1 MTGAVLATSA
11 PRIGLALGAGGAHGI
26 AHVLALEAL
35 DELGLRPAAITG
47 ASIGALIGAG
57 EAAGMSGLALREP
70 RDAHSRERLRAFL
83 GHLWEL
89 RPRSLSELMAA
100 GGLPQVDPERA
111 VGLALPE
118 AVPERFEELAIPL
131 TILGTDFYGWQE
143 VRLTSGLLKPAI
155 AASIAIPG
163 VFRPQVIDGRVLVD
177 GGIAN
182 PLPFD
187 ALPDG
192 LDITIAI
199 DVVGGP
205 GEPDDAARV
214 PQPIPAILGSSQI
227 LMQSAIALRLR
238 IGAPTLLVR
247 PPISRFGELDFWRAP
262 EILSACALFKDEF
275 KISVDRAVNTSL
287 SGPR

>member
-1 MTGAVLATSA
+1 MSGSVLDPSL

-35 DELGLRPAAITG
+35 DELGLRVAAVSG

-57 EAAGMSGLALREP
+57 VASGLRGAEIRAQVLALLADR
-70 RDAHSRERLRAFL
+70 RSFL

-89 RPRSLSELMAA
+89 RPRSLSELVAA
-100 GGLPQVDPERA
+100 GGLPQIDPERA

-118 AVPERFEELAIPL
+118 AVPERFEDLPIPF
-131 TILGTDFYGWQE
+131 TVLGTDFYGWHE
-143 VRLTSGLLKPAI
+143 VRMTTGLLRPAI

-163 VFRPQVIDGRVLVD
+163 IFRPPVIDGRVLVD

-187 ALPDG
+187 ALPEG
-192 LDITIAI
+192 LDITIAV

-205 GEPDDAARV
+205 EAGADPGRI
-214 PQPIPAILGSSQI
+214 PQPIPVILGSSQI

-238 IGAPTLLVR
+238 IGAPTLLFR
-247 PPISRFGELDFWRAP
+247 PEINQFGELDFWRSQ
-262 EILSACALFKDEF
+262 EILAVCAPFKEEM
-275 KISVDRAVNTSL
+275 KREVDLAVERRL
-287 SGPR
+287 SGKD

>member
-1 MTGAVLATSA
+1 MTGAVLDCAH

-35 DELGLRPAAITG
+35 DELGLRVSAIAG
-47 ASIGALIGAG
+47 ASIGSLIGVGA
-57 EAAGMSGLALREP
+57 AAGMTGAEIRAQVMTLLSDR
-70 RDAHSRERLRAFL
+70 RAFL

-100 GGLPQVDPERA
+100 GGLPQIDPERA
-111 VGLALPE
+111 IALALPDGI
-118 AVPERFEELAIPL
+118 PERFEELPIPF
-131 TILGTDFYGWQE
+131 TVLGTDFYGWHE
-143 VRLTSGLLKPAI
+143 VRMRTGLLRPAI

-163 VFRPQVIDGRVLVD
+163 LFRSPVIDGRTLVD
-177 GGIAN
+177 GGISN
-182 PLPFD
+182 PVPFD

-205 GEPDDAARV
+205 EAGADPTRAPAPV
-214 PQPIPAILGSSQI
+214 PAILGASQI

-238 IGAPTLLVR
+238 MRAPTLLFR
-247 PPISRFGELDFWRAP
+247 PEVNRFGELDFWRAQ
-262 EILSACALFKDEF
+262 EILAVCAPFKDEVKF
-275 KISVDRAVNTSL
+275 AVDKVVEQRI
-287 SGPR
+287 SGPA

>member
-1 MTGAVLATSA
+1 MTGVVLDPSA

-35 DELGLRPAAITG
+35 DELGVRPAAVAG
-47 ASIGALIGAG
+47 ASIGALVGAG
-57 EAAGMSGLALREP
+57 VAAGMRGQDIRDQVLALLSDR
-70 RDAHSRERLRAFL
+70 RSFL

-89 RPRSLSELMAA
+89 RPRSLSELIAS

-111 VGLALPE
+111 IALAMPE
-118 AVPERFEELAIPL
+118 AVPEHFEDLPIPL
-131 TILGTDFYGWQE
+131 TVLGTDFYGWHE
-143 VRLTSGLLKPAI
+143 VRMGSGAIRPAV

-163 VFRPQVIDGRVLVD
+163 LFRPQLIDGRVLVD

-187 ALPDG
+187 ALPED
-192 LDITIAI
+192 LDITIAV

-205 GEPDDAARV
+205 EEADDPARM

-238 IGAPTLLVR
+238 LSGPTLLFR
-247 PPISRFGELDFWRAP
+247 PPISRFGELDFWRAQ
-262 EILSACALFKDEF
+262 EILAVCAPFKDEV
-275 KISVDRAVNTSL
+275 KRAVATAVDRRLTGKS
-287 SGPR
+287 

>member
-1 MTGAVLATSA
+1 MTGAVLDTSA

-57 EAAGMSGLALREP
+57 VAAGMSGLAIREHVMTLLSD
-70 RDAHSRERLRAFL
+70 RRAFL

-111 VGLALPE
+111 VGLALPA

-143 VRLTSGLLKPAI
+143 VRLASGLLKPAI

-205 GEPDDAARV
+205 EEPDDAARV

-275 KISVDRAVNTSL
+275 KISVDLVVNTSL